1 MKPEDEP
8 LTDEE
13 RRDARLLARA
23 LEQRPGRD
31 LASVDDALAA
41 AWMVRASRSHELTGL
56 RRRAVL
62 ERVWPTHSR
71 RFRGAVAG
79 LVAVAAAAVVAL
91 FVTRTRPHLPAPGVD
106 LLRAQLAAARPGSDA
121 AFARF
126 EQEHA
131 KYRGELYAALRR
143 AYGSRP

>member
-8 LTDEE
+8 PTQEE
-13 RRDARLLARA
+13 RGEAELLARA
-23 LEQRPGRD
+23 LEQRPGGD
-31 LASVDDALAA
+31 VAAVDDALAA
-41 AWMVRASRSHELTGL
+41 AWMVRASRNDELTEL

-62 ERVWPTHSR
+62 ERVWPKHSWR
-71 RFRGAVAG
+71 LRGAVAG
-79 LVAVAAAAVVAL
+79 FVAVAAAAVIAL
-91 FVTRTRPHLPAPGVD
+91 LMTRTGPHLPAPGVD
-106 LLRAQLAAARPGSDA
+106 LLRAQLAAARPGSDD